1 VKISIITPNYNY
13 EKYLPELLRSVA
25 LQDYLDIEHVIV
37 DDGSTDNSVSV
48 IQTFVRQYP
57 NRFKLIQQANA
68 GQSAALNTA
77 LKAVSGDLIVWIN
90 SDDYFTEN
98 IFKKIAR
105 FFSENP
111 DVDIMY
117 GDINFVDLESQ
128 FIFTH
133 RNQSFWYSE
142 AALLGFTM
150 FLSSNAVV
158 WRSNLVKN
166 LMGFRADLKCNMDG
180 EFYSRLFYKNTFS
193 YQSLAIANFRKQPF
207 SKAAENDSE
216 WTSLMYREIEEEL
229 HANIVRIQME
239 NWPKSSVTFLKY
251 FIRIKRGAIRLISLR
266 NWQKS
271 QQSKLYQHKQR
282 A

>member
-1 VKISIITPNYNY
+1 MKISIITPNYNY
-13 EKYLPELLRSVA
+13 EKYLPELLKSVA
-25 LQDYLDIEHVIV
+25 LQDYPDIEHVIV

-48 IQTFVRQYP
+48 IETFVRQYP

-105 FFSENP
+105 FFTENP
-111 DVDIMY
+111 HVDIMY

-133 RNQSFWYSE
+133 RNQSFRYSE

-158 WRSNLVKN
+158 WRSNLMKN
-166 LMGFRADLKCNMDG
+166 LIGFRADLKCNMDG

-216 WTSLMYREIEEEL
+216 WTSLMYREIDEEL
-229 HANIVRIQME
+229 HANIVRLQME
-239 NWPKSSVTFLKY
+239 NWPKSWVTIIKY
-251 FIRIKRGAIRLISLR
+251 LIRIKRGTIRIISLR

-271 QQSKLYQHKQR
+271 QQLKLYQRKQR

>member
-1 VKISIITPNYNY
+1 MKISIITPNYNY

-25 LQDYLDIEHVIV
+25 MQDYPDIEHVIV
-37 DDGSTDNSVSV
+37 DDGSTDNSVQV
-48 IQTFVRQYP
+48 IQGFANQFP
-57 NRFKLIQQANA
+57 HRFKLIQQANA

-77 LKAVSGDLIVWIN
+77 LKSVTGDLIVWIN

-98 IFKKIAR
+98 VFKKIAQY
-105 FFSENP
+105 FTENP
-111 DVDIMY
+111 TVDILF

-133 RNQSFWYSE
+133 RNQSFHYTE

-158 WRSNLVKN
+158 WRSEI
-166 LMGFRADLKCNMDG
+166 MEGIDGFNAHLKCNMDG
-180 EFYSRLFYKNTFS
+180 EFYSRLFYNNSFA
-193 YQSLAIANFRKQPF
+193 YESLAIANFRKQPF
-207 SKAAENDSE
+207 SKAAENDDK
-216 WTSLMYREIEEEL
+216 WTVLMYQEIDEEL
-229 HANIVRIQME
+229 RANIIRIHAEQ
-239 NWPKSSVTFLKY
+239 WPKFLLIIFKNLLR
-251 FIRIKRGAIRLISLR
+251 FKRGLIRIISFR

-271 QQSKLYQHKQR
+271 QQVKLYQRKQK